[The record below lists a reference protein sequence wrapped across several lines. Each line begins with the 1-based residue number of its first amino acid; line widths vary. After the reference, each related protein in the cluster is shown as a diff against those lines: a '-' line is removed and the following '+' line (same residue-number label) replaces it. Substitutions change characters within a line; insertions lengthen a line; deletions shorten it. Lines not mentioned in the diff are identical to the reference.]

1 MMVWCLN
8 QTSSGPDK
16 EGVVNKSH
24 NDTQDHEAK
33 TNPVHDKFL
42 AGQLETFLP
51 EKDHGF
57 KITCSLDIERK

>member
-1 MMVWCLN
+1 
-8 QTSSGPDK
+8 
-16 EGVVNKSH
+16 VVNKSH

-57 KITCSLDIERK
+57 EITCSLDIERKR